1 MDHPERPNVT
11 RLLKALG
18 SGDGSA
24 TDELLPLVYDELRR
38 LADSRMAR
46 ERPGLTLQATALVHE
61 AYVRLVSDEDVG
73 WDDRGHFF
81 AAAAE
86 AMRRILVERAR
97 RVGRKKRGG
106 DYHRVPFDGLGLGVD
121 APCDD
126 MLALDEALVRLRA
139 KSPRKERVVSLRYF
153 AGLSI
158 NETAQAL
165 DVSPATVK
173 NDWTFAKAWL
183 YKELASNE

>member
-1 MDHPERPNVT
+1 MDQPPRPDVT

-18 SGDGSA
+18 GGDRSA
-24 TDELLPLVYDELRR
+24 TDELLPLVYEELRR

-61 AYVRLVSDEDVG
+61 AYVRLVSDEDLG

-106 DYHRVPFDGLGLGVD
+106 GAGRVSLDKLEIGVD
-121 APCDD
+121 APSDD
-126 MLALDEALVRLRA
+126 LLALDEALERLRA
-139 KSPRKERVVSLRYF
+139 KDPRKERVVSLRYF
-153 AGLSI
+153 AGLTI
-158 NETAQAL
+158 DETAHAL
-165 DVSPATVK
+165 DISPATVK

-183 YKELASNE
+183 YKELAPDE

>member
-1 MDHPERPNVT
+1 MDQPVRPNVT

-18 SGDGSA
+18 EGDGSA
-24 TDELLPLVYDELRR
+24 TDELLPLVYEELRR
-38 LADSRMAR
+38 LAESRMAR

-106 DYHRVPFDGLGLGVD
+106 DHRRVSLDKIEISVD
-121 APCDD
+121 APSDD
-126 MLALDEALVRLRA
+126 LLALDEALKRLRA
-139 KSPRKERVVSLRYF
+139 KDPRKERVVSLRYF

-183 YKELASNE
+183 YKELASDE

>member
-1 MDHPERPNVT
+1 MDEPARPDVT

-18 SGDGSA
+18 DGDRSA
-24 TDELLPLVYDELRR
+24 TDVLLPLVYEELRR

-97 RVGRKKRGG
+97 RVGRKKHGG
-106 DYHRVPFDGLGLGVD
+106 GRRRVSLDKLEIGLD
-121 APCDD
+121 APSDD
-126 MLALDEALVRLRA
+126 LLALDEALERLRA
-139 KSPRKERVVSLRYF
+139 KDSRKERVVSLRYF
-153 AGLSI
+153 AGLTI

-183 YKELASNE
+183 YKELASDE